1 MGTRK
6 KGDSGKKRGGLQ
18 HGAFNVN
25 GGSRRVWKNG
35 DDINATAK
43 ASVYVVAQLVSLSL
57 SQSLNNLEAWLLRV
71 MKMDKKIEEV
81 NGGWGPISLIDECL
95 RNSHVGCGSV
105 DGNITLYP
113 PSLAFT
119 IF

>member
-57 SQSLNNLEAWLLRV
+57 KV
-71 MKMDKKIEEV
+71 
-81 NGGWGPISLIDECL
+81 
-95 RNSHVGCGSV
+95 
-105 DGNITLYP
+105 
-113 PSLAFT
+113 
-119 IF
+119 